1 MTRSLPPSSLPPEKR
16 FAERRFDGPRRVKN
30 GLKLSSR
37 EGPVARSALAS
48 QWMTLIE
55 SHVAPEAMQ
64 QGLEYAR
71 SGQIVSMQTLVG
83 EIDARVQGTAARAY
97 VVRVMLPSL
106 TEQQWDA
113 LIESMA
119 REAIHVAKL
128 LAGELP
134 PGLDQLF
141 AQQGAA
147 LLPQPGGIRST
158 CTCPSGASGGCK
170 HVAAVAH
177 LLADLLSDRPLLI
190 FTVLGQ
196 PVERLVERLRQ
207 ARVLHTHG
215 VASAH
220 GEAMASKSTPTLPAI
235 ESQVDDFWRGSTVTD
250 DADAALSPELQ
261 HVPHALLR
269 RLGTSPL
276 AGRFPMVGLLASIY
290 DAVADAARLKR
301 DESVE
306 GDQQPSDAALSLD
319 TDGDASDDIHDLTS

>member
-16 FAERRFDGPRRVKN
+16 FAERRFDGPRRVKH
-30 GLKLSSR
+30 GMKLSSR
-37 EGPVARSALAS
+37 EGPVARSPLAS
-48 QWMTLIE
+48 QWMTLVE
-55 SHVAPEAMQ
+55 SHVPPELMQ

-71 SGQIVSMQTLVG
+71 SGQIVSMQALVG

-97 VVRVMLPSL
+97 VVRIMLPSFS
-106 TEQQWDA
+106 EQQWDA
-113 LIESMA
+113 LIETMA
-119 REAIHVAKL
+119 GEAIYVAKL

-141 AQQGAA
+141 AKQGAA
-147 LLPQPGGIRST
+147 LLPAPDGIRSS
-158 CTCPSGASGGCK
+158 CTCSAGANGGCK
-170 HVAAVAH
+170 HVATVAH
-177 LLADLLSDRPLLI
+177 LLADQLSDRPLLI
-190 FTVLGQ
+190 FTILGQ

-220 GEAMASKSTPTLPAI
+220 GEAMSSTMTSGAPPIDSL
-235 ESQVDDFWRGSTVTD
+235 VDDFWRGAGD
-250 DADAALSPELQ
+250 DAEQPASPEAQ

-290 DAVADAARLKR
+290 DAVSDAARRKR
-301 DESVE
+301 DESAETDSRTADEADPSNFDV
-306 GDQQPSDAALSLD
+306 DQDDSNSR
-319 TDGDASDDIHDLTS
+319 TAS